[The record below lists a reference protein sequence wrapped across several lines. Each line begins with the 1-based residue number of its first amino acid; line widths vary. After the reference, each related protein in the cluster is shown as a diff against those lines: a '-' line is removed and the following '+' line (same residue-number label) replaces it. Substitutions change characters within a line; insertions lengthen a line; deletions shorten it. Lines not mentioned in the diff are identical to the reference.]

1 MGLGASDACELCA
14 LDLAPC
20 ALSGGD
26 GRAMRVSRTLCQ
38 SSLLVRSKPDFK
50 NGLCAVSWHVSN
62 SGLAFSNASQYCVI
76 PDRAVLMLHQSFA
89 NEVWFLINLRHPK
102 HSQPSEFMRQ
112 MTLVE
117 TRWVTFGPDYTFRAP
132 APTAGQDWSK
142 SKSACHHQA
151 A

>member
-20 ALSGGD
+20 ALSGGS

-38 SSLLVRSKPDFK
+38 SILLVRSKPDFK

-76 PDRAVLMLHQSFA
+76 PDRAVLLLHQSFA

-112 MTLVE
+112 MTLIE
-117 TRWVTFGPDYTFRAP
+117 AGWVAFGRSLYFPRARP
-132 APTAGQDWSK
+132 HSRSGLE
-142 SKSACHHQA
+142 
-151 A
+151 